1 MSAPVTKM
9 STSSKVHPSVAP
21 SETWEVKEQ
30 HMWLV
35 HVCYGKAYFKLLCVC
50 WGGWGE
56 NNVIYIITY
65 ILNSMNTLY
74 PDPL

>member
-1 MSAPVTKM
+1 
-9 STSSKVHPSVAP
+9 
-21 SETWEVKEQ
+21 
-30 HMWLV
+30 MWLV
-35 HVCYGKAYFKLLCVC
+35 HVCYGKAYFKLLCVGVC
-50 WGGWGE
+50 VCVCGGGGGGGWRE